1 MDEIEYS
8 EVPQA
13 EAPAPAFLGSLH
25 LPIALVA
32 LAGAIS
38 LFAELRTA
46 GKQAEI
52 MRWQLSGLD
61 RQTEVLSAG
70 KRELAGLIM
79 KNDEVVRQA
88 QQIQGQYT
96 NLFGELID
104 LAKDDKDAREIVEK
118 WGIKRAGAQQQAA
131 PAAEPAKT
139 DAPKTDA
146 PKTDAPKADAPKAPT
161 LR

>member
-1 MDEIEYS
+1 MDETEYS

-13 EAPAPAFLGSLH
+13 EAPAPSLLGSLH

-32 LAGAIS
+32 LAGTIS
-38 LFAELRTA
+38 LFAELRSA

-70 KRELAGLIM
+70 KRELAALIM

-104 LAKDDKDAREIVEK
+104 LAKDDKDAKEIVDK
-118 WGIKRAGAQQQAA
+118 WGIKRAGGAQPQAAPEAA
-131 PAAEPAKT
+131 PAAAPAKT
-139 DAPKTDA
+139 EAPATE
-146 PKTDAPKADAPKAPT
+146 APKAPT

>member
-1 MDEIEYS
+1 MDDTEYS
-8 EVPQA
+8 EVPEAQ
-13 EAPAPAFLGSLH
+13 APAPSLLGSIH
-25 LPIALVA
+25 LPLAIIALG
-32 LAGAIS
+32 LAIG
-38 LFAELRTA
+38 LFSEWRAA
-46 GKQAEI
+46 SKQAEI

-70 KRELAGLIM
+70 KRELAALIM

-104 LAKDDKDAREIVEK
+104 LAKEDKDAKEIVDK
-118 WGIKRAGAQQQAA
+118 WGIKRSGQPEAAPAPTPAA
-131 PAAEPAKT
+131 PAA
-139 DAPKTDA
+139 DAPKEEA
-146 PKTDAPKADAPKAPT
+146 PKTPT